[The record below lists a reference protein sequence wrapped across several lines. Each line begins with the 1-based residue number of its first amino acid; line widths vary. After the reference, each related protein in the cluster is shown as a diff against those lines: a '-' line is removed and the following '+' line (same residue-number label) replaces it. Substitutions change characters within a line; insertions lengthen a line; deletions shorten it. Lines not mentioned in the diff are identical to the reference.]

1 MKDNQD
7 GLFSKKWFNILVS
20 LLLALLLCFYVDSG
34 KNSFSR
40 QNTENSPSPSISS
53 GKTMT
58 IKMPLEL
65 RMNSRRYVVSGYP
78 QYVKVNVTGP
88 SALVKTVSNTQN
100 FRVYANLNGLK
111 PGKHTVKLRTSGLN
125 TELKARIDPKQITV
139 NLQRRATITKKVQV
153 QLSSR
158 SVNGN
163 YTVGT
168 PSPSMSTVQV
178 TGAKNQVKKVARVIA
193 FIEVPR
199 NATSSLHRQVTLQA
213 VDKKGR
219 TVNVVVMPSSI
230 NVTVPI
236 SGNGEEESSS
246 ATSRSSSSSA
256 SSAAASSTNENS
268 QSTAMSASSSS
279 SNNE

>member
-7 GLFSKKWFNILVS
+7 GLFSKKWFNVLVS
-20 LLLALLLCFYVDSG
+20 LLLALLLCFYVDNG

-40 QNTENSPSPSISS
+40 QNTENSPSPSIST

-125 TELKARIDPKQITV
+125 TELKARVEPKQITV
-139 NLQRRATITKKVQV
+139 NLQRRATITKRVQV

-163 YTVGT
+163 YSVGT

-178 TGAKNQVKKVARVIA
+178 TGARNQVKKVARVIA

-199 NATSSLHRQVTLQA
+199 NANGTLHRQVTLQA

-236 SGNGEEESSS
+236 SSNGEQESSS
-246 ATSRSSSSSA
+246 TTSRASSSSA
-256 SSAAASSTNENS
+256 SSATASSTNDNS
-268 QSTAMSASSSS
+268 QSTATSASSSS
-279 SNNE
+279 NSNE

>member
-7 GLFSKKWFNILVS
+7 GLFSKKWFNVLVS
-20 LLLALLLCFYVDSG
+20 LLLALLLCFYVDNG

-40 QNTENSPSPSISS
+40 QNTENSPSPSIST

-125 TELKARIDPKQITV
+125 TELKARVEPKQITV
-139 NLQRRATITKKVQV
+139 NLQRRATITKRVQV

-158 SVNGN
+158 SGNGN
-163 YTVGT
+163 YSVGT

-178 TGAKNQVKKVARVIA
+178 TGARNQVKKVARVIA

-199 NATSSLHRQVTLQA
+199 NANGTLHRQVTLQA

-236 SGNGEEESSS
+236 SSNGEPESSS
-246 ATSRSSSSSA
+246 TTSRASSSSA
-256 SSAAASSTNENS
+256 SSATASSTNDNS
-268 QSTAMSASSSS
+268 QSTATSASSSS
-279 SNNE
+279 NSNE

>member
-7 GLFSKKWFNILVS
+7 GLFSKKWFNVLVS
-20 LLLALLLCFYVDSG
+20 LLLALLLCFYVDNG

-40 QNTENSPSPSISS
+40 QNTENSPSPSIST

-125 TELKARIDPKQITV
+125 TELKARVEPKQITV
-139 NLQRRATITKKVQV
+139 NLQRRATITKRVQV

-163 YTVGT
+163 YSVGT

-178 TGAKNQVKKVARVIA
+178 TGARNQVKKVARVIA

-199 NATSSLHRQVTLQA
+199 NANGTLHRQVTLQA

-236 SGNGEEESSS
+236 SSNGEPESSS
-246 ATSRSSSSSA
+246 TTSRASSSSA
-256 SSAAASSTNENS
+256 SSATASSTNDNS
-268 QSTAMSASSSS
+268 QSTATSASSSS
-279 SNNE
+279 NSNE

>member
-40 QNTENSPSPSISS
+40 QNTENSPSPTISS